1 MDKITRRRLLK
12 ASASLGIAGAIPQTS
27 SRVAAQSSPSLE
39 KYIQPLPIPAVREP
53 DSEHHGVDSYQ
64 IPLTEFQQNLHPDLP
79 DTTLWGFDGV
89 YPGPLIEGQRNQRMR
104 VQFDNSQLPT
114 NHLLEVD
121 ERIGG
126 TTAENHPGYEK
137 SVPVPE
143 VRTVTHFHGLKVD
156 PENDGQA
163 DMWSSPS
170 GVVGPRFTNDW
181 QELPMRQS
189 RLTSTYH
196 DHTLGIVRLNAYAG
210 LVGMYYIRSQKEEKL
225 NLPSGEYDIP
235 LLLQDKSFNSDG
247 SLDYPDSWTPMFAG
261 DTAVINGAVWPYLEV
276 EPRRYRFRIVNG
288 ANHRTF
294 SLQLRNESSQGIP
307 TLHQFAPDHGFL
319 ESVVPIGPAGDL
331 NSLVL
336 QPFERGEVIVDFS
349 KHAGETF
356 TLTNNAELPYR
367 GENSGSDLGKLMQ
380 IRVTDPDET
389 PVDNSANPT
398 NLKLHSPN
406 KLNKNAA
413 VKTREMDLDLTVND
427 GLVTYQ
433 LNGYGFGAEEAVVQ
447 PQLGTTEI
455 WELKNNT
462 NGSHPIHLHLVTFR
476 VIGRGPDGTDAPDPN
491 EQGHK
496 DTVRVEPGETV
507 RILTRFDRYT
517 GQFPWH
523 CHMLEHEDNK
533 MMLRFEVTSGNGQGK
548 GNGRQS
554 PGQGHGKGNG
564 QQPPGHGRSRGR
576 ESSGRGSKQ

>member
-39 KYIQPLPIPAVREP
+39 KYIQPLPIPEAREP
-53 DSEHHGVDSYQ
+53 DSEQHGVDSYQ
-64 IPLTEFQQNLHPDLP
+64 IPLTEFTQNLHPDLP

-121 ERIGG
+121 KRIGG

-210 LVGMYYIRSQKEEKL
+210 LVGMYSIRSQKEEKL

-331 NSLVL
+331 DSLVL

-356 TLTNNAELPYR
+356 TLTNNAELPYV
-367 GENSGSDLGKLMQ
+367 GENSGSGLGELMQ

-389 PVDNSANPT
+389 PVDTSANPT
-398 NLKLHSPN
+398 NLKLPSPK
-406 KLNKNAA
+406 KLSKNAA

-476 VIGRGPDGTDAPDPN
+476 VIGRGPDGTDTPDPN

-576 ESSGRGSKQ
+576 ESSGRDPKQ